1 MSTFNKF
8 LGSLVALATPLG
20 FYRGVQ
26 SYHWE
31 LSRLP
36 KTHKDE
42 YLYTVAAGHGLMGTC
57 VYLCP
62 LLVFQNVAKEFHRAE
77 VNVRRL
83 DSLKQTPYYN
93 ELL

>member
-1 MSTFNKF
+1 MSTTFNKF
-8 LGSLVALATPLG
+8 IGSLVALATPLG

-31 LSRLP
+31 LSWLP
-36 KTHKDE
+36 KKGE

-77 VNVRRL
+77 VNIRHL
-83 DSLKQTPYYN
+83 DSLKQTNYYH